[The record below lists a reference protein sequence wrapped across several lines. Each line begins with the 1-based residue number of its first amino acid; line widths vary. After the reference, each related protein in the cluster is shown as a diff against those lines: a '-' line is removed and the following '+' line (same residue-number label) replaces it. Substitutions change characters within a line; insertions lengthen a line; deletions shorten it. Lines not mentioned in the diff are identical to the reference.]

1 MTEREYDIRNGV
13 LFEIKGKTY
22 HSFEDLDLITASID
36 IPPATPRTQ
45 YIEIPYVDGQIDVSE
60 VLGVPLTYQPRTIT
74 MLFII
79 PPSATQTEEIRSR
92 VENIFNGKQIDK
104 LIFDNDIEWYW
115 TGNGRAVVTSFTFVY
130 PQKIE
135 ITVQVY
141 PYKYKNEMVSINLS
155 PLALDDVKILRCKNE
170 GRPISPTIDLSA
182 GSVKVTI
189 NGNEETITTMEP
201 VELGAEFQLQQYGY
215 TNVTIKSTTQ
225 NTNVTIS
232 YRERSL

>member
-1 MTEREYDIRNGV
+1 MTEREYNIRNGV

-22 HSFEDLDLITASID
+22 HSYEDLDLITASID

-92 VENIFNGKQIDK
+92 IENIFSGKRIDK
-104 LIFDNDIEWYW
+104 IIFDSDIEWYW
-115 TGNGRAVVTSFTFVY
+115 VGNGRAVVTSFTFVY

-141 PYKYKNEMVSINLS
+141 PYKYKNEMVSINLP
-155 PLALDDVKILRCKNE
+155 PLALNAEKVLRCKNE
-170 GRPISPTIDLSA
+170 GGPVYPTVVVNTG
-182 GSVKVTI
+182 GSVDVTI
-189 NGNEETITTMEP
+189 NNHTQRLTAGTT
-201 VELGAEFQLQQYGY
+201 ELGAGYQLQYEY
-215 TNVTIKSTTQ
+215 TDVIVKSMAQEAELTIQ
-225 NTNVTIS
+225 